1 MIFSFCRNVTAKIV
15 VPRPNT
21 VNVFCGKRQKFTR
34 ALPTDH
40 TPRQTRAAGS
50 GELFDHLVGAVAVVA
65 SGGLFRQFGH
75 RNAIW
80 SKRSIATTTT
90 IANIIVSGL
99 SKIDISNDRS
109 EL

>member
-40 TPRQTRAAGS
+40 TPRQSRSVGSDGRAL
-50 GELFDHLVGAVAVVA
+50 LF
-65 SGGLFRQFGH
+65 
-75 RNAIW
+75 
-80 SKRSIATTTT
+80 SKREM
-90 IANIIVSGL
+90 
-99 SKIDISNDRS
+99 NDCRRYAADQKAKHGNWPPH
-109 EL
+109 

>member
-50 GELFDHLVGAVAVVA
+50 GELFDHLVGAVCKRWLVPAVW
-65 SGGLFRQFGH
+65 SSERHLEQEKYCYDYNDSQYHRQWLVKDRH
-75 RNAIW
+75 I
-80 SKRSIATTTT
+80 KRP
-90 IANIIVSGL
+90 L
-99 SKIDISNDRS
+99 
-109 EL
+109 

>member
-1 MIFSFCRNVTAKIV
+1 MTPRYTASRLTRMISPFCRNVTAKIV

-21 VNVFCGKRQKFTR
+21 VNVFCGKRQKFTP

-65 SGGLFRQFGH
+65 SVGLFRQFGH
-75 RNAIW
+75 LSR
-80 SKRSIATTTT
+80 
-90 IANIIVSGL
+90 ANL
-99 SKIDISNDRS
+99 SQRRKV
-109 EL
+109 